1 MIGTSAVAL
10 ALAVPA
16 SAAAATGAAGAG
28 GAGTGGAG
36 FVPVPE
42 ISKVSCLST
51 CVGKG
56 KARRPRAGG
65 RIRIAGRNLGGAT
78 KVTFH
83 GAAGRSDDVS
93 VRVRPR
99 SARRLDVRVPLD
111 ARSGPV
117 SVAAQDVRSKR
128 SKAIAILPPPPPLPN
143 AELTPVPGPREPGAP
158 KLETGTTHVKWF
170 FGAERGVSLLYRI
183 SDGTAAAVE
192 VQLVRAA
199 DGAVVRRWQQQAP
212 EPGKVHRVSWDGRDA
227 KGRVPRD
234 GRYAFRVV
242 AQGASGAVARSA
254 SAADIRRDAFDA
266 YGHIFPVRGRH
277 DYGGSGAEFGAG
289 RAGHSHQGHD
299 VFARCGTRLVAA
311 RGGVVK
317 FKQYHRA
324 AGHYVVIDGDGT
336 GYDYAYMHLQS
347 ASPFKVGDRVY
358 TGQEI
363 GRVGDS
369 GNARGCHLHFE
380 VWGPPGW
387 YDGGSPIDPLPL
399 LKAWDAYS

>member
-117 SVAAQDVRSKR
+117 SVAAQQRMKNTGIVRARLPGVPEEIADKVCRAVQRLRAEELYKPPGVGETIAWAQALLALGEAGDLDSTLGAALKVREDIDRVRSQ
-128 SKAIAILPPPPPLPN
+128 
-143 AELTPVPGPREPGAP
+143 
-158 KLETGTTHVKWF
+158 
-170 FGAERGVSLLYRI
+170 GVL
-183 SDGTAAAVE
+183 
-192 VQLVRAA
+192 A
-199 DGAVVRRWQQQAP
+199 DV
-212 EPGKVHRVSWDGRDA
+212 
-227 KGRVPRD
+227 
-234 GRYAFRVV
+234 
-242 AQGASGAVARSA
+242 
-254 SAADIRRDAFDA
+254 
-266 YGHIFPVRGRH
+266 
-277 DYGGSGAEFGAG
+277 
-289 RAGHSHQGHD
+289 
-299 VFARCGTRLVAA
+299 
-311 RGGVVK
+311 
-317 FKQYHRA
+317 
-324 AGHYVVIDGDGT
+324 
-336 GYDYAYMHLQS
+336 
-347 ASPFKVGDRVY
+347 
-358 TGQEI
+358 
-363 GRVGDS
+363 
-369 GNARGCHLHFE
+369 
-380 VWGPPGW
+380 
-387 YDGGSPIDPLPL
+387 
-399 LKAWDAYS
+399 